1 MTVLLRLEELQVS
14 YGDKTVLQGV
24 HLSLPP
30 SGLTSLLGPSGSGKS
45 TLLRTIAGLNE
56 ANPHVTTRG
65 TAELLGRELRSIPP
79 ERAGEVRPGVGLV
92 VQHAKFFVDTVREN
106 LLSALPNRARLSRS
120 AQMQLVLAHLQRTG
134 LGALAARLDD
144 DVVSLPKALQRRL
157 AVALA
162 MLPEPALLMADEPIA
177 GLDDSDSVEVAALL
191 RRYARTRA
199 VLFVTHNQRFAR
211 AIGGS
216 VALLAE
222 GRIQETG
229 PAASFFASPSTACGQ
244 RFVETGGYARP
255 APSPG
260 EVDGTES
267 VSDVESRPPAA
278 RLAGP
283 GALRPRR
290 PKGFIWLV
298 PNRLGGTPRPGLLED
313 LDDDLDGLSLLGVT
327 TLATLEETATI
338 PREALERRQI
348 RSVHFPIVD
357 MGAPSLDDAAR
368 FVAAT
373 RDRIANGEIV
383 AIHCRA
389 GLGRTGTML
398 ACHLIA
404 EGDAACRAIVRIRS
418 LNPLWIQSQAQLDFL
433 RAFEAHLSSARSEH
447 HAVDVTKENP

>member
-1 MTVLLRLEELQVS
+1 MTPLLRLEEFEVS
-14 YGDKTVLQGV
+14 YGDKTVLRGV
-24 HLSLPP
+24 ELALAPT
-30 SGLTSLLGPSGSGKS
+30 GLTSLLGPSGSGKS

-65 TAELLGRELRSIPP
+65 IAELLGRDLRSIPP
-79 ERAGEVRPGVGLV
+79 DRAGDVRPGVGLV
-92 VQHAKFFVDTVREN
+92 AQHARFFVDTVREN
-106 LLSALPNRARLSRS
+106 LVAVLPNRARLSQS
-120 AQMQLVLAHLQRTG
+120 AQMQVVLAHLQRTG
-134 LGALAARLDD
+134 LGSLAARLDE
-144 DVVSLPKALQRRL
+144 DVVSLPKGLQRRL

-177 GLDDSDSVEVAALL
+177 GLDDDDSVEVAALL
-191 RRYARTRA
+191 RRYARARA

-222 GRIQETG
+222 GKIQEIG
-229 PAASFFASPSTACGQ
+229 SASRFFASPSTECGQ

-255 APSPG
+255 APSLTDAEP
-260 EVDGTES
+260 TES
-267 VSDVESRPPAA
+267 ASGSEGNKAVPTPPPPAD
-278 RLAGP
+278 P
-283 GALRPRR
+283 TRPRR

-298 PNRLGGTPRPGLLED
+298 PNRLGGMPRPGLLED
-313 LDDDLDGLSLLGVT
+313 LDGDLDGLSSLGVT
-327 TLATLEETATI
+327 TLATLEETSTVSG
-338 PREALERRQI
+338 EALDRRRI
-348 RSVHFPIVD
+348 RSVHFPIPD
-357 MGAPSLDDAAR
+357 MGAPDLDDAAR

-383 AIHCRA
+383 AIHCRG

-404 EGDAACRAIVRIRS
+404 EGDAACRAIERTRS

-433 RAFEAHLSSARSEH
+433 RAFEAHLSSARSERH
-447 HAVDVTKENP
+447 DTQST